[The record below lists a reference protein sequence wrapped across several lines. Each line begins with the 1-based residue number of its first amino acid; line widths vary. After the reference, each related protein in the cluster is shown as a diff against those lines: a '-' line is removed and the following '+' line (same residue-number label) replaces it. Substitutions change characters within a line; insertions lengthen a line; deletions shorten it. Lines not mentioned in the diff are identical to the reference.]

1 MSLIYR
7 IKDIFFASFLLLLIS
22 PLFLGICVLLYAT
35 QKKVFFIQKRPGKN
49 EKLFRLI
56 KFSTL
61 RDIRVGE
68 EEGKNDRDRETLL
81 GTYLRKY
88 SLDELPQL
96 LNILYGDMTFIGPRP
111 LLTDYLSLYTP
122 AERKRHLV
130 KPGLTGWAQIH
141 GRNSLTFKERFAYDI
156 WYVAHK
162 SLLLDVRILVKTIP
176 ILFTPSLVYT
186 DMHSTSPKFNGTN

>member
-1 MSLIYR
+1 MIFLYR
-7 IKDIFFASFLLLLIS
+7 IKDICIASSLLVIIS
-22 PLFLGICVLLYAT
+22 PLFLGICLLLYAT
-35 QKKVFFIQKRPGKN
+35 QEKVFFIQHRPGKG

-61 RDIRVGE
+61 RDIKAGE
-68 EEGKNDRDRETLL
+68 AEGQNDRQRETLI

-96 LNILYGDMTFIGPRP
+96 LNIIYGDMTFVGPRP
-111 LLTDYLSLYTP
+111 LLPDYLSLYTP

-141 GRNSLTFKERFAYDI
+141 GRNALTFKERFSYDI

-162 SLLLDVRILVKTIP
+162 SLRLDVLILLKTLP
-176 ILFTPSLVYT
+176 ILLNPDLVYRDT
-186 DMHSTSPKFNGTN
+186 HSTSPKFDGTN